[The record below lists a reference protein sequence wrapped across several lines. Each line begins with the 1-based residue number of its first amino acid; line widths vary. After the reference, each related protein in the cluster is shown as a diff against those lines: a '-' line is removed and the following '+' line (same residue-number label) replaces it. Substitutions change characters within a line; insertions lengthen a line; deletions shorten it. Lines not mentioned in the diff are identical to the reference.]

1 MKTKK
6 QIDIDDQKIK
16 IISIA
21 LICISSIAFISRI
34 YHYINPKNLWLDES
48 LIAIAIYNT
57 SLIDLIQGKYVITQ
71 SCPFLFGLYNKIL
84 AITTNYSPSIL
95 YFAPTIIGI
104 LLILFIAI
112 FCIKYA
118 GILYAF
124 ICIAIISVCKMP
136 LYYSTEFKQ
145 YIFES
150 VVTIFLLSNVI
161 NDIRNDNK
169 YNLLNNKYPLY
180 FSISLLV
187 SSTSIFIS
195 TGLSFAIF
203 IFLLNKK
210 LFSFKYLCIK
220 FVHIY
225 KFFIIFFILYYIVYL
240 KNTTPG
246 MYIYWEKFFFPI
258 SLSDWP
264 NYIKTVLWPI
274 MTGMFQIGG
283 FFGGFLSKIFTKI
296 VFIFFPIGILS
307 IYKRNKFEML
317 TFISPLLIASVAA
330 FKIYPPGHP
339 GMIGARLSL
348 YLYPIIILISGYG
361 ILNLLK
367 LIIRN
372 ISLRQ
377 IQIIFTIFVIG
388 IALINISVART
399 GLGWQQ
405 SYELFEKIYK
415 EKSYSDIVFVYSPT
429 RYALDYWLA
438 FNKRSLEYSILDR
451 EYFRSKK
458 DKIDDAF
465 SKNFISEKDNIYIIY
480 SHYDVKDPDVV
491 EKWFKD
497 RGYRVETFHGIGAI
511 LQKIY
516 HAHPK

>member
-1 MKTKK
+1 MKTKN
-6 QIDIDDQKIK
+6 QSNIDDQKAKTIY
-16 IISIA
+16 IA
-21 LICISSIAFISRI
+21 LICILSIASISRI

-48 LIAIAIYNT
+48 LIAMAIYKT

-71 SCPFLFGLYNKIL
+71 SCPFLFGFYNKIL
-84 AITTNYSPSIL
+84 AITTNYSPNIL
-95 YFAPTIIGI
+95 YFTPTIVGI
-104 LLILFIAI
+104 LLILFIAR
-112 FCIKYA
+112 FCIKYD
-118 GILYAF
+118 GILYTF
-124 ICIAIISVCKMP
+124 ICITIISVCKMP

-161 NDIRNDNK
+161 NDIRNNNNH
-169 YNLLNNKYPLY
+169 NLLNNKYPLY

-203 IFLLNKK
+203 IFLLKK
-210 LFSFKYLCIK
+210 NDFSFKNLCIK
-220 FVHIY
+220 FIHIY

-240 KNTTPG
+240 KNTTSG
-246 MYIYWEKFFFPI
+246 MYIYWKEFFFPI

-264 NYIKTVLWPI
+264 DYIKTVLWPI
-274 MTGMFQIGG
+274 MTGMFQIK
-283 FFGGFLSKIFTKI
+283 GFLSKIFTKI
-296 VFIFFPIGILS
+296 IFIFFPIGIYT
-307 IYKRNKFEML
+307 IYRRNKFELL
-317 TFISPLLIASVAA
+317 TFISPLLIASLAA

-348 YLYPIIILISGYG
+348 YLYPIIILISGHG

-377 IQIIFTIFVIG
+377 TRIIFTIFVIG
-388 IALINISVART
+388 IALINISFVRT

-405 SYELFEKIYK
+405 SYELFEKVYK
-415 EKSYSDIVFVYSPT
+415 EKSCNDIIFVYSPT

-438 FNKRSLEYSILDR
+438 FNKRALEYSILDR
-451 EYFRSKK
+451 KYFRSEK
-458 DKIDDAF
+458 DKIDDNF
-465 SKNFISEKDNIYIIY
+465 SKNFISNKDNIYILY
-480 SHYDVKDPDVV
+480 SHHDAKDPDVV
-491 EKWFKD
+491 ERWFKSK
-497 RGYRVETFHGIGAI
+497 GYKVETFYDIGAV

-516 HAHPK
+516 HVCPDV